1 MTIKSKSTGVGSIA
15 LAALALLILA
25 GAGGCGTCSSDTT
38 WSSEK
43 ALDQIGGTKL
53 VYSTVES
60 FSSAQGSR
68 ISDWNQSLQGFA
80 EDKNDA
86 DKKKAQVPATG
97 VGQETGLRKAD
108 AANESLI
115 AADRAGKTAADNAT
129 AVRSE
134 AAKKMLV
141 PIEEVSSSDV
151 LLDISENA
159 TRHIKNSIAIS
170 YVQFLHN
177 GNLKTVKD
185 ISKTL
190 GDAGL
195 SPQDSVVVYG
205 ECLPCGGGPA
215 PATLVYWMMRSMGHE
230 NVRVL
235 DGTVEDWIAA
245 GKGADN
251 ETAKRP
257 PTNYTAR
264 FTDRFIA
271 TYDYVKSGK
280 PQIVDARSLPEFG
293 AGSIPGAINI
303 PYNSIIDK
311 GKIAEEIKLQKIFAI
326 LDKSRP
332 VVVFTAQPTKGSTAW
347 FALELLG
354 YDAKL
359 YSYEDWLYNQKARSN
374 ITLAK

>member
-1 MTIKSKSTGVGSIA
+1 MTIKSKSTGVGAIA
-15 LAALALLILA
+15 LAVLALLIFA
-25 GAGGCGTCSSDTT
+25 GACGCGTCSSDTT

-43 ALDQIGGTKL
+43 AFDQIGGTKL

-60 FSSAQGSR
+60 FGSAQSSR
-68 ISDWNQSLQGFA
+68 VSDWNQSLQG
-80 EDKNDA
+80 
-86 DKKKAQVPATG
+86 
-97 VGQETGLRKAD
+97 
-108 AANESLI
+108 I
-115 AADRAGKTAADNAT
+115 AVHRAGETAADSAT
-129 AVRSE
+129 AARSD

-159 TRHIKNSIAIS
+159 TLHIKNSIAIS

-205 ECLPCGGGPA
+205 ECMPCGGGPA

-245 GKGADN
+245 GKGAEN
-251 ETAKRP
+251 GTATRP

-359 YSYEDWLYNQKARSN
+359 YSYEDWQFNQKARSVQK
-374 ITLAK
+374 ILP

>member
-1 MTIKSKSTGVGSIA
+1 VGFIA
-15 LAALALLILA
+15 VAAFALLIFA
-25 GAGGCGTCSSDTT
+25 GACGCGTCSSDTT
-38 WSSEK
+38 WSGEK

-68 ISDWNQSLQGFA
+68 VSDWNQSLQGFT
-80 EDKNDA
+80 EDKNDT
-86 DKKKAQVPATG
+86 DTKKAQVPATG
-97 VGQETGLRKAD
+97 AGQETGLGKAD
-108 AANESLI
+108 ASNGSAI
-115 AADRAGKTAADNAT
+115 AAHRAGKPAANNAV
-129 AVRSE
+129 AVRSG

-141 PIEEVSSSDV
+141 PVEEVSSSDV

-159 TRHIKNSIAIS
+159 TMHIKNSIAIS

-177 GNLKTVKD
+177 GNLKTGKD
-185 ISKTL
+185 ISRIL

-205 ECLPCGGGPA
+205 ECLPCGGGPV

-230 NVRVL
+230 SVRVL

-251 ETAKRP
+251 DTAKRP
-257 PTNYTAR
+257 PRNYTAR

-271 TYDYVKSGK
+271 AYDYVKSGK

-293 AGSIPGAINI
+293 AGSIPGAISI
-303 PYNSIIDK
+303 PYDSIIDK

-326 LDKSRP
+326 LDKNRP

-354 YDAKL
+354 YDARL
-359 YSYEDWLYNQKARSN
+359 YSYEDWQYNQKARSARGN
-374 ITLAK
+374 ITLE